1 MLFTLFFPI
10 IISFLIGVLLLFK
23 KHDKGFSKI
32 ILGIF
37 FLFFSFALFAISLNF
52 LMEFLKS
59 IATIFKYVE
68 VFFYPIML
76 SLPILVFLYIKSLVH
91 NHDEEFGKDLWIH
104 FFIPI
109 QSLLFN
115 LIPIF
120 FDSNAT
126 DLTKKLDYTNFFSL
140 KVTFIL
146 MNIYYLIK
154 AYNVF
159 KINSKRIKEEYSYQA
174 GIQFKWISFFVLG
187 YIVFIICFF
196 GLNPNASPFVVY
208 IPFLMI
214 SLYLYFQ
221 RFNQNSIELQLIDET
236 FSKKDIQNG
245 LPELKRKEI
254 LKNLVEFVEKNEI
267 YLKKDLTIHDISK
280 EININ
285 SSYIS
290 NVLNQNLKCNFVTF
304 INTYR
309 INKAKDIL
317 LSKEYSNYTIEAISE
332 LVGFN
337 SKSSF
342 NNAFKQISGI
352 TPSEFKK
359 KNKEN

>member
-23 KHDKGFSKI
+23 RHDKGFSKI

-52 LMEFLKS
+52 LLDFLKS

-68 VFFYPIML
+68 VFFYSVML
-76 SLPILVFLYIKSLVH
+76 SLPVLVFLYIRSLVH
-91 NHDEEFGKDLWIH
+91 HHDEGFGKDIWVH

-109 QSLLFN
+109 QALLFN
-115 LIPIF
+115 LIPLIV
-120 FDSNAT
+120 DSNVE
-126 DLTKKLDYTNFFSL
+126 DLSKKLDYTNFFSL

-154 AYNVF
+154 AYKVF
-159 KINSKRIKEEYSYQA
+159 KMNSNRIKEEYSYQA
-174 GIQFKWISFFVLG
+174 GIQFKWISFFISG

-214 SLYLYFQ
+214 SFYFYFQ
-221 RFNQNSIELQLIDET
+221 RFNQNPIELQFSDET
-236 FSKKDIQNG
+236 LSKKEIQNG
-245 LPELKRKEI
+245 LTELKRKEI

-290 NVLNQNLKCNFVTF
+290 NVLNQDLKCNFVTF

-309 INKAKDIL
+309 INKAKEIL
-317 LSKEYSNYTIEAISE
+317 LSRNYSNYTIEAISE

-359 KNKEN
+359 ENK